1 MRADLFLKLASAT
14 EVKDKLL
21 HLAAMMGHE
30 ILSEE
35 EAMTVLANSDPS
47 TIDLARGLLD
57 NYLEDVRVA
66 GAVKE
71 LASDPVMGAL
81 ISLNFLGL

>member
-1 MRADLFLKLASAT
+1 MRAELFLKLSTAT
-14 EVKDKLL
+14 AIKDKLL

-30 ILSEE
+30 ILSED
-35 EAMTVLANSDPS
+35 EARMVLANSDQR

-57 NYLEDVRVA
+57 NYLADVRVA

-71 LASDPVMGAL
+71 LASDPAMGAL